1 MSEAI
6 ERLAA
11 ELGRVIAAATGRL
24 SDEHRD
30 DLPAVAAALMRDC
43 GLVAVPDLAAAVQ
56 KARADL
62 EGATADYFEIRE
74 RGEDCEPFRRLSAA
88 ADRVG
93 NVDPWRAWKWLI
105 PGAQGRLADA
115 YRALADA
122 VLAQLGGGR

>member
-43 GLVAVPDLAAAVQ
+43 GLVAVPADLAEAVRAGDAEGPLATPASLR
-56 KARADL
+56 ARL
-62 EGATADYFEIRE
+62 
-74 RGEDCEPFRRLSAA
+74 
-88 ADRVG
+88 
-93 NVDPWRAWKWLI
+93 
-105 PGAQGRLADA
+105 
-115 YRALADA
+115 ALADA